1 MSIKMKVIHYII
13 AVLCYIAGIFVFCF
27 MKEQYEVY
35 QVNHPKDEHI
45 AYGDCLRIKVL
56 RQGDTIAYKNL
67 KAEMKSSGLQH
78 EIIFYSLVMNKQYHY
93 DAAAIDICIQLD
105 SLFANYPATKTMGLS
120 RIWETGLP
128 GGSGRE
134 SRESRGPGLELF
146 KTEDDVIFE

>member
-93 DAAAIDICIQLD
+93 DAAAIDICTQLD
-105 SLFANYPATKTMGLS
+105 SLFSNYPATKTWGLS
-120 RIWETGLP
+120 RIRKLNERNDTGRI
-128 GGSGRE
+128 GGTSSGKH
-134 SRESRGPGLELF
+134 LF
-146 KTEDDVIFE
+146 K